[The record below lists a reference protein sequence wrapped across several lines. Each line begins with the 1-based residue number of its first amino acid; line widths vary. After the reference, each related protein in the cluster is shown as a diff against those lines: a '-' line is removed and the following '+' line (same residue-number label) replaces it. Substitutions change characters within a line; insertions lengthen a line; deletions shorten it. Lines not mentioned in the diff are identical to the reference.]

1 MLCYSLDSCVKLI
14 ENYNLA
20 VWSDVDIDAIY
31 CIQVLDERD

>member
-20 VWSDVDIDAIY
+20 VWSDVDIDAILLS
-31 CIQVLDERD
+31 IVLDERD